1 MKKPTQASTNPFPFS
16 DTNKRYHTYD
26 YYLRQTF
33 GQKVAKITLDA
44 GFTCPNRDGTCGTGG
59 CIYCSGKGGGEY
71 TAAPMLSIEEQYWAQ
86 RRRLDKKWGAEK
98 FITYFQ
104 AFTNTYA
111 PVERLRTL
119 YEQALSLPGVVGL
132 NIATRADC
140 LPDEVIAYLAEL
152 SERTVLTVELGLQT
166 VHDDT
171 AMAIGRGHTFAVFAD
186 AVARLR
192 QKAPRV
198 RIGVH
203 LIFGLIGENDE
214 KMMKTVQTVS
224 GLHPDEVK
232 IHLLYVV
239 KGTKMAQIYA
249 DGGCFPME
257 MEKYVDLVVR
267 ALEQLPAGVV
277 VGRLTGDGDRK
288 TLIAPMWSLRK
299 PQILNEIDKSFYVK
313 NTWQGK
319 AFDKTGV
326 TKP

>member
-1 MKKPTQASTNPFPFS
+1 MKKPTQRETNPFPFS

-26 YYLRQTF
+26 YYLKHTF
-33 GQKVAKITLDA
+33 GQKVAKITFDA

-71 TAAPMLSIEEQYWAQ
+71 TAASVLSLEEQYWAQ
-86 RRRLDKKWGAEK
+86 RRLLDKKWKTEK
-98 FITYFQ
+98 FIAYFQ

-111 PVERLRTL
+111 PLPRLKEL

-140 LPDEVIAYLAEL
+140 LPDEVVDYLAEL

-171 AMAIGRGHTFAVFAD
+171 AIAIGRGHTFATFED
-186 AVARLR
+186 AFARLR
-192 QKAPRV
+192 QRAPRV

-224 GLHPDEVK
+224 GLQPDEVK

-249 DGGCFPME
+249 DGEYFPMK
-257 MEKYVDLVVR
+257 MEEYISLVVR
-267 ALEQLPAGVV
+267 ALEHLPAGVV
-277 VGRLTGDGDRK
+277 VGRLTGDGDRNA
-288 TLIAPMWSLRK
+288 LISPTWSLRK
-299 PQILNEIDKSFYVK
+299 GEILNEIDKSFYTK

-319 AFDKTGV
+319 AFDKTSV